1 MALTNAEVTITITP
15 DYGMGPYAWEKP
27 ASDQTPYVGV
37 CIATA
42 VDPFLTEDGTTIN
55 EALHAAFVAWTE
67 DFEQFAEQPAFDWK
81 AFHTRGT
88 SLSHR
93 LRLELGERFRVVY
106 CKPFEDPAHAVDAE
120 VEIVVSA
127 QPSA

>member
-1 MALTNAEVTITITP
+1 MVLTNAEVTITITP
-15 DYGMGPYAWEKP
+15 DDGMGPYAWEKP

-42 VDPFLTEDGTTIN
+42 VDPFLTEDGTTIT
-55 EALHAAFVAWTE
+55 EALHADFVAWTE

-93 LRLELGERFRVVY
+93 LRLKLPLSSSIRFSHALHREHPCALG
-106 CKPFEDPAHAVDAE
+106 
-120 VEIVVSA
+120 
-127 QPSA
+127 